1 VVLVTGRIL
10 VTDYQSAMKQEV
22 QIIDVFAAH

>member
-1 VVLVTGRIL
+1 MLMTGYIL
-10 VTDYQSAMKQEV
+10 VTDYQSAMKLEV